1 MKGIHFDG
9 TTMRYRTDLPK
20 PVRAAGEALI
30 RVRYAGLCRTDRE
43 IARGYMR
50 FTGIPGHE
58 FIGTVV
64 ETDDPSL
71 VGASVTGDIN
81 LACHDCPTCAQ
92 GRYHH
97 CPTRTTLGIF
107 RKDGVMA
114 EYATLPARN
123 LYVLPEGLSP
133 VHGAFIEPLAA
144 ALEIVSVRPF
154 APERPV
160 LVIGDG
166 ILSYLI
172 VGVLSLRGNAVTLI
186 GKHDDKMRIFGERY
200 PRISLRS
207 HRDGVGDDRSRF
219 PVVVEASGTPG
230 GFSLALDHIE
240 PLGTLFAKSTFAGTL
255 TVDFNRV
262 VVDEITVIGTRCG
275 PFAPAIELLAQG
287 LVDPLPFVEAVISL
301 EEAARVLS
309 DLSGTY
315 KKYVV
320 ECTR

>member
-9 TTMRYRTDLPK
+9 TTMRYRTDLPE
-20 PVRAAGEALI
+20 PVRTAGEALI
-30 RVRYAGLCRTDRE
+30 RVRYAGVCRTDRE

-154 APERPV
+154 APELSV

-219 PVVVEASGTPG
+219 PVVG
-230 GFSLALDHIE
+230 GIGHA
-240 PLGTLFAKSTFAGTL
+240 GRVFAGARPYRTARDAVRQEHL
-255 TVDFNRV
+255 RRGAHGRLQPRRGGRDHRDRHPLRPVRAGDRASRAGARRSAPLRRGRDLPRGGGARPV
-262 VVDEITVIGTRCG
+262 G
-275 PFAPAIELLAQG
+275 P
-287 LVDPLPFVEAVISL
+287 V
-301 EEAARVLS
+301 R
-309 DLSGTY
+309 
-315 KKYVV
+315 YV
-320 ECTR
+320 